1 MNVYIQDSFFF
12 FQNLDS
18 WYKEIN
24 ASIKRHLKATY
35 KTVIFNFHCYVE
47 DILTTLYVVI
57 FRCEFEFFVPF
68 SMNSLI

>member
-1 MNVYIQDSFFF
+1 M
-12 FQNLDS
+12 
-18 WYKEIN
+18 
-24 ASIKRHLKATY
+24 KATY